1 LRDVLFANMTDEQW
15 TDCVRVKAEGLAN
28 LDIATRA
35 NCPSLQTF
43 MACSSIVAMMGNA
56 GQSNYA
62 YANAAMEAIVR
73 RRRHDGLHGLAVN
86 WGLLDNVGFITTADK
101 EVGAGWL
108 APQNIDD
115 TLERLHPMVLA
126 GGVISCIQTQSTA
139 SDDGDVVDEAPL
151 RLKLSGILG
160 GDPSK
165 YDANRTLEQLGIDSL
180 GLVEL
185 RNWVRRHCRTATV
198 TTGTSL
204 AQIIAM
210 TIA

>member
-1 LRDVLFANMTDEQW
+1 M
-15 TDCVRVKAEGLAN
+15 VKVDGLKH
-28 LDIATRA
+28 LDMATRA
-35 NCPSLQTF
+35 HCPRLQTF

-115 TLERLHPMVLA
+115 TLEALH
-126 GGVISCIQTQSTA
+126 G
-139 SDDGDVVDEAPL
+139 
-151 RLKLSGILG
+151 
-160 GDPSK
+160 
-165 YDANRTLEQLGIDSL
+165 
-180 GLVEL
+180 
-185 RNWVRRHCRTATV
+185 
-198 TTGTSL
+198 
-204 AQIIAM
+204 
-210 TIA
+210 